1 MIDNIIIMIYNICKR
16 KKDSTASV
24 DFFLKRR
31 YNRNMETVVCFTGH
45 RPQSFE
51 WDYEDKTCQAHQ
63 NYIQKLY
70 AKVGELI
77 QTGYT
82 HFISGGALGA
92 DSDFAE
98 AVLLYKESN
107 PNLILEI
114 AIPCETQSKGW
125 SQQNQ
130 ARYNAILQKADI
142 LHVLSPTY
150 TPWCMHARNRY
161 MVDKAS
167 AVLAVF
173 NGKESGGTFETL
185 KYAQKKG
192 KITIILP
199 V

>member
-1 MIDNIIIMIYNICKR
+1 MI
-16 KKDSTASV
+16 
-24 DFFLKRR
+24 
-31 YNRNMETVVCFTGH
+31 VCFTGH
-45 RPQSFE
+45 RPQSFPF
-51 WDYEDKTCQAHQ
+51 DYENKSDKRYQ
-63 NYIQKLY
+63 NYIACLHE
-70 AKVGELI
+70 KVKELI
-77 QTGYT
+77 GQGYT

-142 LHVLSPTY
+142 LHILSPTY

-199 V
+199 I